1 MKLIIKKYS
10 SNILGM
16 YKICD
21 EKGYIQ
27 YHVVHESAGKLRL
40 YEGDNGRFILFPS
53 RTSKKGRKFDVAFPC
68 KDEMREMILKEIE
81 IEYLN
86 EVLK

>member
-1 MKLIIKKYS
+1 MMEITKTIIYRV
-10 SNILGM
+10 NR
-16 YKICD
+16 
-21 EKGYIQ
+21 
-27 YHVVHESAGKLRL
+27 GKMLAYATVTLNDSIVISGIRL

-86 EVLK
+86 EVLR

>member
-1 MKLIIKKYS
+1 MMEITKTIIYRV
-10 SNILGM
+10 NR
-16 YKICD
+16 
-21 EKGYIQ
+21 
-27 YHVVHESAGKLRL
+27 GKMLAYATVTLNDSIVISGIRL

-81 IEYLN
+81 FEYLN
-86 EVLK
+86 EVLR

>member
-1 MKLIIKKYS
+1 MMEITKTIIYRV
-10 SNILGM
+10 NR
-16 YKICD
+16 
-21 EKGYIQ
+21 
-27 YHVVHESAGKLRL
+27 GKMLAYATVTLNDSIVISGIRL

-81 IEYLN
+81 FEYLN
-86 EVLK
+86 EVLQ

>member
-1 MKLIIKKYS
+1 MMDITKTIIYRV
-10 SNILGM
+10 NR
-16 YKICD
+16 
-21 EKGYIQ
+21 
-27 YHVVHESAGKLRL
+27 GKMLAYATVTLNDSIVISGIRL

>member
-1 MKLIIKKYS
+1 MMDITKTIIYRV
-10 SNILGM
+10 NR
-16 YKICD
+16 
-21 EKGYIQ
+21 
-27 YHVVHESAGKLRL
+27 GKMLAYATVTLNDSIVISGIRL

-81 IEYLN
+81 FEYLN

>member
-1 MKLIIKKYS
+1 MMEITKTIIYRV
-10 SNILGM
+10 NR
-16 YKICD
+16 
-21 EKGYIQ
+21 
-27 YHVVHESAGKLRL
+27 GKMLAYATITLNDSIVISGIRL

-68 KDEMREMILKEIE
+68 KDEMREIILKEIE
-81 IEYLN
+81 FEYLN